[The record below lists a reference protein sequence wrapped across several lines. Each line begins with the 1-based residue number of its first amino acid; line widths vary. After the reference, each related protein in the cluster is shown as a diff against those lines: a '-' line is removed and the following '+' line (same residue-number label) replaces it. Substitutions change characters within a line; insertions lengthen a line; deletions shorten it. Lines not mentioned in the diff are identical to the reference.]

1 VARKT
6 FSWLGAVAI
15 VVAVAALAILPR
27 LPHLGLGGGADD
39 PAGVGDIHLGADRF
53 DPDRPVGGPFT
64 LVDGD
69 GNTVTQDSFPGR
81 YLLVY
86 FGYTYCPD
94 VCPTS
99 LQTMRLALDLLKP
112 DVLARLQPLFI
123 SVDPDRDPPRDVQD
137 YASVFHPD
145 LIGLTGTPE
154 QVAAAVDAYQVY
166 VKRVEVPDSVAT
178 YLIDHSA
185 ITYLMA
191 PDGTL
196 AAWFRHGIAPEAMAE
211 GLRAALT
218 QGTAAPP
225 S

>member
-1 VARKT
+1 MARKT
-6 FSWLGAVAI
+6 LSILGAAAVVTTVI
-15 VVAVAALAILPR
+15 VVALLPR
-27 LPHLGLGGGADD
+27 LPHLGLGGSDQGA
-39 PAGVGDIHLGADRF
+39 PEVHPGADRY

-69 GNTVTQDSFPGR
+69 GATVTPDSFPGR
-81 YLLVY
+81 YLLIY

-99 LQTMRLALDLLKP
+99 LQTMRLALDRLEPAL
-112 DVLARLQPLFI
+112 LARVQPLFI
-123 SVDPDRDPPRDVQD
+123 TVDPERDHAADVQD
-137 YASVFHPD
+137 YAASFHPD

-166 VKRVEVPDSVAT
+166 VRKVEMADSAAE

-196 AAWFRHGIAPEAMAE
+196 AAVFRHGIAPQAMAE
-211 GLRAALT
+211 GLRDVLADAPD
-218 QGTAAPP
+218 APP